1 MALAG
6 QLCRPELALATPADL
21 PLATIGRVPR
31 DSLSNAEARRIALA
45 AQGFDRPR
53 PGGRVDLRHLRAV
66 IGRLG
71 LLQLDFVNVVVP
83 AHYQVLFSRLGP
95 YEMSLLDRLAYH
107 RRELTEQWGHEAS
120 LVPVELWPLLGHRRE
135 DHPLRP
141 YRLDGFVEKHPGY
154 ADLVLGEIDRRG
166 PLAAE
171 DLPVPDGVERRLKGS
186 WYGTVPRAL
195 LENLFG
201 RGVLAVAERRPSMAR
216 AFDRSERLVPPEHYG
231 RTVTRDEAQREL
243 VRIAARA
250 HGVATAADLAD
261 YFRLRV
267 GEAQPRIAELIES
280 GELREVAVEGWR
292 GSAYLHRDAR
302 LPRRVDATT
311 LVSPFDPLIWT
322 RRRTERLFGFNYR
335 FEIFIPRD
343 QRRWGCYVLPFL
355 YGDRLVAR
363 VDLKADRANGRL
375 LALATHYEP
384 GADRAEV
391 EPALNAELETMAA
404 WLGLEAVIHGSEP
417 SLS

>member
-1 MALAG
+1 
-6 QLCRPELALATPADL
+6 
-21 PLATIGRVPR
+21 VPR
-31 DSLSNAEARRIALA
+31 DRFSIAEARRIALA
-45 AQGFDRPR
+45 AQGFDRAR
-53 PGGRVDLRHLRAV
+53 PSGRVDLRHLRAV

-83 AHYQVLFSRLGP
+83 AHYQVLYSRLGP
-95 YEMSLLDRLAYH
+95 YEMSLLDRLAYR
-107 RRELTEQWGHEAS
+107 RRELTEQWAHEAS
-120 LVPVELWPLLGHRRE
+120 LVPIELWPHLRHRRE
-135 DHPLRP
+135 AHPVRP
-141 YRLDGFVEKHPGY
+141 YGLDRFLEQHSGY
-154 ADLVLGEIDRRG
+154 ADWVLEEIGRRG

-171 DLPVPDGVERRLKGS
+171 DLPVPDGASRRLKGS

-201 RGVLAVAERRPSMAR
+201 RGMLAVAERRPNMAR
-216 AFDRSERLVPPEHYG
+216 AFDRSERLVPPEHHG
-231 RTVTRDEAQREL
+231 RTVTREEAQREL

-250 HGVATAADLAD
+250 HGIATAADLAD

-280 GELREVAVEGWR
+280 GDLREVAVESWR
-292 GSAYLHRDAR
+292 GPAYLHRDAR
-302 LPRRVDATT
+302 LPRRVDAAA

-322 RRRTERLFGFNYR
+322 RKRTERLFDFDYR
-335 FEIFIPRD
+335 FEIFTPREK
-343 QRRWGCYVLPFL
+343 RRWGCYVLPFL
-355 YGDRLVAR
+355 HGDRLVAR

-384 GADRAEV
+384 GIDRAEI
-391 EPALNAELETMAA
+391 EPALNAELETMAG
-404 WLGLEAVIHGSEP
+404 WLELEMVVRAPGA

>member
-1 MALAG
+1 M
-6 QLCRPELALATPADL
+6 RRSDL
-21 PLATIGRVPR
+21 SA
-31 DSLSNAEARRIALA
+31 SEARRIALA

-53 PGGRVDLRHLRAV
+53 PGGRVDLRHLRGV
-66 IGRLG
+66 IGQLG

-95 YEMSLLDRLAYH
+95 YDPSLLDRLAYR
-107 RRELTEQWGHEAS
+107 RRELTEAWAHEAS
-120 LVPVELWPLLGHRRE
+120 LVPVALWPHLAHRRG
-135 DHPLRP
+135 DHPPRP
-141 YRLDGFVEKHPGY
+141 WRLDGFLDQHPDY
-154 ADLVLGEIDRRG
+154 VDSVLAEIDRRG

-171 DLPVPDGVERRLKGS
+171 DLSVPDGVSRRLDGS

-201 RGVLAVAERRPSMAR
+201 RGLLAVAERRANMAR
-216 AFDRSERLVPPEHYG
+216 VFDRSERLIPLEQHG
-231 RTVTRDEAQREL
+231 RSVTREEAQREL

-267 GEAQPRIAELIES
+267 GEAQPRIAELVES
-280 GELREVAVEGWR
+280 GELREVSIEGWR
-292 GSAYLHRDAR
+292 GPAYLQREAR
-302 LPRRVDATT
+302 LPRRLEAAS
-311 LVSPFDPLIWT
+311 LISPFDPLVWT
-322 RRRTERLFGFNYR
+322 RKRSERLFGFEYR
-335 FEIFIPRD
+335 FEIFIPRE

-355 YGDRLVAR
+355 QGDRLVAR
-363 VDLKADRANGRL
+363 VDLKADRPSGRL
-375 LALATHYEP
+375 LVLATHYEP

-391 EPALNAELETMAA
+391 EPALSAELETMAS
-404 WLGLEAVIHGSEP
+404 WLGLEAVVHTADP

>member
-1 MALAG
+1 M
-6 QLCRPELALATPADL
+6 
-21 PLATIGRVPR
+21 PR
-31 DSLSNAEARRIALA
+31 DSLSLVEARRVALA

-53 PGGRVDLRHLRAV
+53 PGGRVDLRHLRSV

-83 AHYQVLFSRLGP
+83 AHYQVLYSRLGP
-95 YEMSLLDRLAYH
+95 YEMSLLDRLAYR
-107 RRELTEQWGHEAS
+107 RRELTEQWAHEAS
-120 LVPVELWPLLGHRRE
+120 LVPIELWPHLSHRRE
-135 DHPLRP
+135 AHPPRP
-141 YRLDGFVEKHPGY
+141 YRLDGFLDEHPGY
-154 ADLVLGEIDRRG
+154 VDVIMEEIDRRG

-171 DLPVPDGVERRLKGS
+171 DLPVPEGVERRLKGS

-216 AFDRSERLVPPEHYG
+216 AFDRSERVVPLEHHS
-231 RTVTRDEAQREL
+231 RTVTREEAQREL

-267 GEAQPRIAELIES
+267 GEAQPRISELVES
-280 GELREVAVEGWR
+280 GELREIAVEGWR
-292 GSAYLHRDAR
+292 GPAYLHRDAK
-302 LPRRVDATT
+302 LPRRIDAAT
-311 LVSPFDPLIWT
+311 LLSPFDPLIWT
-322 RRRTERLFGFNYR
+322 RKRTERLFGFDYR
-335 FEIFIPRD
+335 FEIFIPRE

-355 YGDRLVAR
+355 FGDRLVAR

-384 GADRAEV
+384 GTDRAKI
-391 EPALNAELETMAA
+391 EPALNAELEAMAA
-404 WLGLEAVIHGSEP
+404 WLGLEPPVRAPSA

>member
-1 MALAG
+1 M
-6 QLCRPELALATPADL
+6 R
-21 PLATIGRVPR
+21 RVPR
-31 DSLSNAEARRIALA
+31 DSLSAAEARRIALT

-53 PGGRVDLRHLRAV
+53 PVGKVGLRHLRAA

-71 LLQLDFVNVVVP
+71 LLQLDFVNVVCP

-95 YEMSLLDRLAYH
+95 YDRSLLDRLAYR
-107 RRELTEQWGHEAS
+107 RRELTEQWAHEAS
-120 LVPVELWPLLGHRRE
+120 LVPVELWPHLAHRRE
-135 DHPLRP
+135 AHPIRP
-141 YRLDGFVEKHPGY
+141 YGFDAFLARHSGY
-154 ADLVLGEIDRRG
+154 IDWVLEEIDRRG

-171 DLPVPDGVERRLKGS
+171 DLPAPEGVDRRLDGS
-186 WYGTVPRAL
+186 WLGTVPRAL
-195 LENLFG
+195 LEHLFG

-216 AFDRSERLVPPEHYG
+216 VFDRSERLVPPEHHG
-231 RTVTRDEAQREL
+231 RSVTREDAQREL

-250 HGVATAADLAD
+250 HGVASPADLAD

-267 GEAQPRIAELIES
+267 GEAQPRIAELVES

-302 LPRRVDATT
+302 LPRRVDAAT
-311 LVSPFDPLIWT
+311 LISPFDPLIWT
-322 RRRTERLFGFNYR
+322 RKRAERLFGFDYR
-335 FEIFIPRD
+335 FEIFTPREK
-343 QRRWGCYVLPFL
+343 RRWGCYVLPFL

-375 LALATHYEP
+375 LVLSTHYEP
-384 GADRAEV
+384 GADCADV
-391 EPALNAELETMAA
+391 EPVLNAELEAMAD
-404 WLGLEAVIHGSEP
+404 WLGLEAVIHGPEP

>member
-1 MALAG
+1 MRVRAG
-6 QLCRPELALATPADL
+6 RV
-21 PLATIGRVPR
+21 ATIGRVSR
-31 DSLSNAEARRIALA
+31 DHLSIAEARRVALA

-83 AHYQVLFSRLGP
+83 AHYQVLYSRLGP
-95 YEMSLLDRLAYH
+95 YRMSLLDKLAYH
-107 RRELTEQWGHEAS
+107 RRELTEQWAHEAS
-120 LVPVELWPLLGHRRE
+120 LVPVELWPHLGHRRE
-135 DHPLRP
+135 VHPIRP
-141 YRLDGFVEKHPGY
+141 RGFDSFLDQHSGY
-154 ADLVLGEIDRRG
+154 VDWVLEEIGRRG

-171 DLPVPDGVERRLKGS
+171 DLPMPDGVSRHLEGS
-186 WYGTVPRAL
+186 WLGTVPRAL
-195 LENLFG
+195 LEHLFG

-216 AFDRSERLVPPEHYG
+216 AFDRSEHLIPLEHHG

-243 VRIAARA
+243 IRIAARA
-250 HGVATAADLAD
+250 HGIATAADLAD

-267 GEAQPRIAELIES
+267 GEAKPRIAELVEN
-280 GELREVAVEGWR
+280 GELREIEVEGWR

-302 LPRRVDATT
+302 LPRRVDAAT

-322 RRRTERLFGFNYR
+322 RKRTERLFGFDYR
-335 FEIFIPRD
+335 FEIFIPRE

-355 YGDRLVAR
+355 HGDRLVAR

-384 GADRAEV
+384 GTDRAEV
-391 EPALNAELETMAA
+391 EPALNTELETMAA
-404 WLGLEAVIHGSEP
+404 WLELETVVRSANA